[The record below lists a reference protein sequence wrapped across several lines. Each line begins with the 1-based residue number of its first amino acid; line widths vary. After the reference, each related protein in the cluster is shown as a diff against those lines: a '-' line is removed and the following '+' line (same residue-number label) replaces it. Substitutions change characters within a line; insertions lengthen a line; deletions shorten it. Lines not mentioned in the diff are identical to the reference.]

1 MRLDKFLCEMN
12 IGSRSEVKALLK
24 QGLVTL
30 NGAPVCSPNQKI
42 DPKLD
47 TVCFQGKQLEYRAHE
62 YFMLHKPAGYVTATE
77 DKHDKTIME
86 LLPENRR
93 KDLFPVGRLDKDTE
107 GLLLITNDG
116 ALAHGLLT
124 PKNLIPKTYLVH
136 IAAPLNPEQIT
147 ALTEGVD
154 IGEKKLTQPAKVEVI
169 DEYHIHLTIHEGK
182 FHQVKRMLQAVD
194 NRVIYLKRLTFGPLN
209 LDPDLKPGQCRR
221 LTSSELENLARTV

>member
-1 MRLDKFLCEMN
+1 MN

-30 NGAPVCSPNQKI
+30 NGSPVCSPNHKI

-47 TVCFQGKQLEYRAHE
+47 TVCFQGKPLEYRAHE

-77 DKHDKTIME
+77 DRHDKTIME

-116 ALAHGLLT
+116 AIAHGLLT

-136 IAAPLNPEQIT
+136 IAAPLTPEQIT

-169 DEYHIHLTIHEGK
+169 DENHIHLTIHEGK

-194 NRVIYLKRLTFGPLN
+194 NRVIYLKRLTFGPLI
-209 LDPDLKPGQCRR
+209 LDPDLAPGQCRR
-221 LTSSELENLARTV
+221 LTSSELETLARTI